1 MRILARSANSMDACG
16 HAIMSKTYTA
26 PKRSVVRI
34 LARSANSMDDC
45 GHAIMP
51 KTL

>member
-1 MRILARSANSMDACG
+1 
-16 HAIMSKTYTA
+16 MSKTYTA